1 MASVKIWIH
10 AVWGVKDRKSL
21 LTNDIRTALFRHIKE
36 NAIEKNLYIDFIN
49 GWTDHVHLL
58 MTLNADMSIAKAIQ
72 LIKGESA
79 HWANATGLM
88 RTKLEWADE
97 YFAVSVSESLVE
109 NVRAYI
115 RTQEEHH
122 RSKTFVE
129 EYEQFLRLHKVGQG

>member
-10 AVWGVKDRKSL
+10 AVWGVKDRRPL
-21 LTNDIRTALFRHIKE
+21 LTNDIRTVLFRHIKE
-36 NAIEKNLYIDFIN
+36 NAAEKKMYIDFIN
-49 GWTDHVHLL
+49 GWIDHVHIL

-79 HWANATGLM
+79 HWANVTGLM

-97 YFAVSVSESLVE
+97 YFAASVSESLVE
-109 NVRAYI
+109 NIRAYI

-122 RSKTFVE
+122 RSKTFAE
-129 EYEQFLRLHKVGQG
+129 EYEQFLRLHKVGHG